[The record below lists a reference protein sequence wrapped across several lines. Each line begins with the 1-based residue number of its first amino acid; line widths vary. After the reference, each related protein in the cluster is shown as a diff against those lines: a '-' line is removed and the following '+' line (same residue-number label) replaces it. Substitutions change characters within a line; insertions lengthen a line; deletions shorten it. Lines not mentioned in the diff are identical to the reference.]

1 MQRRR
6 EPPGTRRGHIN
17 ADLFELKPGED
28 DHLGSTCDR
37 NVKLKPGQM
46 VRARVHIHLESNVKS
61 GDYTFKTVFGAV
73 SSSGDAPVTG
83 DVKGDGVPDFIVGA
97 YRTDPG
103 GKTDAGSAYV
113 YSGANGILL
122 YQKHGESTGDNF
134 GTSVGMAGDVNGDGR
149 ADFIVGAFGTDPGGK
164 SGAGS
169 AYIYSGFNGNLL
181 YKRDGAATGDAL
193 GDSVSTAGDVNG
205 DGRADFIVGAFGTDP
220 GGKNSAGSIYVY
232 SGLNGN
238 LLYSSNG
245 AATGDRYGDSV
256 SAAGDINGDG
266 KADFIV
272 GARLADPGS
281 NLQAGSA
288 YVWFGH
294 DGSLLFTKNG
304 VAAGDHFGYSVGTAG
319 DVNGDGKA
327 DFIVGAPFVTT
338 GGKSTAG
345 SAYVYSGADGS
356 LLYQKE
362 GGAAGD
368 NLGISVATAGDA
380 NGDGT
385 GDFIVGAYTA
395 DPGGKE
401 SAGSAYVY
409 SGANGVL
416 LHQKDGASTGDIL
429 GYSVSTAGDVNGD
442 GKADFIVGAPST
454 SIGGNDYAGSAYIYS
469 GANGVVIHQKDGG
482 AEVDNFGISVG
493 GVAP

>member
-37 NVKLKPGQM
+37 NVELKPGQM

-181 YKRDGAATGDAL
+181 YKRHGAATGDAL

-205 DGRADFIVGAFGTDP
+205 DGR
-220 GGKNSAGSIYVY
+220 
-232 SGLNGN
+232 
-238 LLYSSNG
+238 
-245 AATGDRYGDSV
+245 
-256 SAAGDINGDG
+256 
-266 KADFIV
+266 
-272 GARLADPGS
+272 
-281 NLQAGSA
+281 
-288 YVWFGH
+288 
-294 DGSLLFTKNG
+294 
-304 VAAGDHFGYSVGTAG
+304 
-319 DVNGDGKA
+319 A

-442 GKADFIVGAPST
+442 GEADFIVGAPST